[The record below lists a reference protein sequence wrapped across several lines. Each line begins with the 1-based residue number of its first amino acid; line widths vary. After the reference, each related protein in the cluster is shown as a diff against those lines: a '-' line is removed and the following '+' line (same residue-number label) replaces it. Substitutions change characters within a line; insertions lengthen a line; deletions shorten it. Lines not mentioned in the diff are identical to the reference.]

1 MKFDQTSI
9 AIRERSHLEIYDLAA
24 IVMVRHIRPIMVLL
38 LLNALPFALLD
49 YYLVGWVTGVSFSY
63 EFSTLYYTMM
73 LALIASQA
81 QLGTCLIT
89 IFMGRVMFMEEHSV
103 RAVLRLFFKRLPYF
117 LFSQGILRLALFA
130 VLLAWV
136 TPHEEGPQIVG
147 FYVGLR
153 MIAITAILVR
163 SLRPYLPEVIFLE
176 QTPLKKK
183 GDLPSLSERS
193 KNLHSL
199 AFYSCSLIWQF
210 ILMRVTVPL
219 MLFAVHSVFIMLDSM
234 LSIRAN
240 SEQSLQPFYLL
251 ASGWFVAAFFAIV
264 QFLMYINVRIR
275 QEGWA
280 VQLKFM
286 TENSLLTQSQ
296 ES

>member
-9 AIRERSHLEIYDLAA
+9 AIRERSNLEIYDLAA

-49 YYLVGWVTGVSFSY
+49 YYLVGWVTDVSFSY
-63 EFSTLYYTMM
+63 GFSTLYYTMM
-73 LALIASQA
+73 LALIATQA

-136 TPHEEGPQIVG
+136 TPHEEGPQIAG
-147 FYVGLR
+147 FWFGLI
-153 MIAITAILVR
+153 MIAATGILVR

-199 AFYSCSLIWQF
+199 ASYSIMWQF

-251 ASGWFVAAFFAIV
+251 ASGWFVAAFFAVV

-286 TENSLLTQSQ
+286 TENNLLNQSQ
-296 ES
+296 EI

>member
-9 AIRERSHLEIYDLAA
+9 AIRERSNLEIYDLAA

-49 YYLVGWVTGVSFSY
+49 YYLVGWVTDVSFSY
-63 EFSTLYYTMM
+63 GFSSLYYTMM
-73 LALIASQA
+73 LALIATQA

-136 TPHEEGPQIVG
+136 TPHEERPQFGG
-147 FYVGLR
+147 FYSGLI
-153 MIAITAILVR
+153 MIAATGILVR

-199 AFYSCSLIWQF
+199 ASYSIMWQF

>member
-9 AIRERSHLEIYDLAA
+9 AIRERSNLEIYDLAA

-49 YYLVGWVTGVSFSY
+49 YYLVGWVTDVSFSY
-63 EFSTLYYTMM
+63 GFSSLYYTMM
-73 LALIASQA
+73 LALIATQA

-136 TPHEEGPQIVG
+136 TPHEERPQFGG
-147 FYVGLR
+147 FYSGLL
-153 MIAITAILVR
+153 MIAATGILVR

-199 AFYSCSLIWQF
+199 ASYSIMWQF

-251 ASGWFVAAFFAIV
+251 ASGWFVAAFFAVV
-264 QFLMYINVRIR
+264 QFLMYIDVRIR
-275 QEGWA
+275 QEGWS
-280 VQLKFM
+280 VDLKFRA
-286 TENSLLTQSQ
+286 ENTLLRQSR

>member
-9 AIRERSHLEIYDLAA
+9 AIRERSNLEIYDLAA

-49 YYLVGWVTGVSFSY
+49 YYLVGWVTDVSFSY
-63 EFSTLYYTMM
+63 GFSSLYYTMM

-136 TPHEEGPQIVG
+136 TPHEERPQFGG
-147 FYVGLR
+147 FYSGLL
-153 MIAITAILVR
+153 MIAATGILVR

-199 AFYSCSLIWQF
+199 ASYSIMWQF

-251 ASGWFVAAFFAIV
+251 ASGWFVAAFFAVV
-264 QFLMYINVRIR
+264 QFLMYIDVRIR
-275 QEGWA
+275 QEGWS
-280 VQLKFM
+280 VDLKFRS
-286 TENSLLTQSQ
+286 ENTLLRQSR

>member
-1 MKFDQTSI
+1 MQFDQTSI
-9 AIRERSHLEIYDLAA
+9 AIRERSNLEIYDLAA

-49 YYLVGWVTGVSFSY
+49 YYLVGWVTDVSFSY
-63 EFSTLYYTMM
+63 GFSTLYYTMM
-73 LALIASQA
+73 LALIATQA

-136 TPHEEGPQIVG
+136 TPHEEGPQIAG
-147 FYVGLR
+147 FWFGLI
-153 MIAITAILVR
+153 MIAATGILVR

-199 AFYSCSLIWQF
+199 ASYSIMWQF

-251 ASGWFVAAFFAIV
+251 ASGWFVAAFFAVV

-286 TENSLLTQSQ
+286 TENNLLNQSQ
-296 ES
+296 EI

>member
-9 AIRERSHLEIYDLAA
+9 AIRERSNLEIYDLAA

-49 YYLVGWVTGVSFSY
+49 YYLVGWVTDVSFSY
-63 EFSTLYYTMM
+63 GFSSLYYTMM

-136 TPHEEGPQIVG
+136 TPHEERPQFGG
-147 FYVGLR
+147 FYSGLI
-153 MIAITAILVR
+153 MIAATGILVR

-199 AFYSCSLIWQF
+199 ASYSIMWQF

-251 ASGWFVAAFFAIV
+251 ASGWFVAAFFAVV
-264 QFLMYINVRIR
+264 QFLMYIDVRIR
-275 QEGWA
+275 QEGWS
-280 VQLKFM
+280 VDLKFRA
-286 TENSLLTQSQ
+286 ENTLLRQSR

>member
-9 AIRERSHLEIYDLAA
+9 AIRERSNLEIYDLAA

-38 LLNALPFALLD
+38 LLNALPFAILD
-49 YYLVGWVTGVSFSY
+49 YYLVGWVTDVSFSY
-63 EFSTLYYTMM
+63 GFSSLYYTMM
-73 LALIASQA
+73 LALIATQA

-136 TPHEEGPQIVG
+136 TPHEERPQFGG
-147 FYVGLR
+147 FYSGLL
-153 MIAITAILVR
+153 MIAATGILVR

-199 AFYSCSLIWQF
+199 ASYSIMWQF

-251 ASGWFVAAFFAIV
+251 ASGWFVAAFFAVV

>member
-9 AIRERSHLEIYDLAA
+9 AIRDRSHLEIYDLAA

-49 YYLVGWVTGVSFSY
+49 YYLVGWVTDVSFSY
-63 EFSTLYYTMM
+63 GFSSLYYTMM
-73 LALIASQA
+73 LALIATQA

-136 TPHEEGPQIVG
+136 TPHEERPQFGG
-147 FYVGLR
+147 FYSGLL
-153 MIAITAILVR
+153 MIAATGILVR

-199 AFYSCSLIWQF
+199 ASYSIMWQF

-219 MLFAVHSVFIMLDSM
+219 MLFAVHSVFIMTDSM
-234 LSIRAN
+234 FSIRAN

-251 ASGWFVAAFFAIV
+251 ASGWFVAAFFAVV

>member
-9 AIRERSHLEIYDLAA
+9 AIRERSNLEIYDLAA

-49 YYLVGWVTGVSFSY
+49 YYLVGWVTDVSFSY
-63 EFSTLYYTMM
+63 GFSSLYYTMM
-73 LALIASQA
+73 LALIATQA

-136 TPHEEGPQIVG
+136 TPHEERPQFGG
-147 FYVGLR
+147 FYSGLL
-153 MIAITAILVR
+153 MIAATGILVR

-199 AFYSCSLIWQF
+199 ASYSIMWQF

-251 ASGWFVAAFFAIV
+251 ASGWFVAAFFAVV
-264 QFLMYINVRIR
+264 QFLMYIDVRIR
-275 QEGWA
+275 QEGWS
-280 VQLKFM
+280 VDLKFRS
-286 TENSLLTQSQ
+286 ENTLLRQSR

>member
-9 AIRERSHLEIYDLAA
+9 AIRERSNLEIYDLAA

-49 YYLVGWVTGVSFSY
+49 YYLVGWVTDVSFSY
-63 EFSTLYYTMM
+63 GFSSLYYTMM
-73 LALIASQA
+73 LALIATQA

-136 TPHEEGPQIVG
+136 TPHEERPQFGG
-147 FYVGLR
+147 FYSGLI
-153 MIAITAILVR
+153 MIAATGILVR

-193 KNLHSL
+193 ENLHWL
-199 AFYSCSLIWQF
+199 ARYSIMWQF

-251 ASGWFVAAFFAIV
+251 ASGWFVAAFFAVV

-275 QEGWA
+275 QEGWS
-280 VQLKFM
+280 VDLKFRS
-286 TENSLLTQSQ
+286 ENTLLRQSR

>member
-49 YYLVGWVTGVSFSY
+49 YYLVGWVTDVSFSY

-117 LFSQGILRLALFA
+117 LYSQGILRLALFA
-130 VLLAWV
+130 VLLAWI
-136 TPHEEGPQIVG
+136 TPHEESSQIAG
-147 FYVGLR
+147 FWCGLL
-153 MIAITAILVR
+153 MIAITGILVR

-199 AFYSCSLIWQF
+199 ASYSIMWQF

-251 ASGWFVAAFFAIV
+251 ASGWFVAAFFAVV
-264 QFLMYINVRIR
+264 QFLMYIDVRIR
-275 QEGWA
+275 QEGWS
-280 VQLKFM
+280 VDLKFRS
-286 TENSLLTQSQ
+286 ENTLLRQSR

>member
-49 YYLVGWVTGVSFSY
+49 YYLVGWVTDVSFSY
-63 EFSTLYYTMM
+63 GFSSLYYTMM

-136 TPHEEGPQIVG
+136 TPHEERPQFGG
-147 FYVGLR
+147 FYSGLL
-153 MIAITAILVR
+153 MIAATGILVR

-199 AFYSCSLIWQF
+199 ASYSIMWQF

-251 ASGWFVAAFFAIV
+251 ASGWFVAAFFAVV

>member
-49 YYLVGWVTGVSFSY
+49 YYLVGWVTDVSFSY

-117 LFSQGILRLALFA
+117 LYSQGILRLALFA
-130 VLLAWV
+130 VLLAWI
-136 TPHEEGPQIVG
+136 TPHEESSQIAG
-147 FYVGLR
+147 FWCGLL
-153 MIAITAILVR
+153 MIAATGILVR

-193 KNLHSL
+193 KNLHWL
-199 AFYSCSLIWQF
+199 ACYSIGWQF

-219 MLFAVHSVFIMLDSM
+219 MLFAVHSVFIMTDSM
-234 LSIRAN
+234 FSIRAN
-240 SEQSLQPFYLL
+240 SDISLQPFYIIV
-251 ASGWFVAAFFAIV
+251 AGWLVAGFCAV
-264 QFLMYINVRIR
+264 VRFLMYIDVRIR

>member
-9 AIRERSHLEIYDLAA
+9 AIRERSNLEIYDLAA

-49 YYLVGWVTGVSFSY
+49 YYLVGWVTDVSFSY
-63 EFSTLYYTMM
+63 GFSTLYYTMM

-117 LFSQGILRLALFA
+117 LYSQGILRLALFA
-130 VLLAWV
+130 VLLAWI
-136 TPHEEGPQIVG
+136 TPHEESPQIAG
-147 FYVGLR
+147 FWFGLI
-153 MIAITAILVR
+153 MIAATGILVR

-199 AFYSCSLIWQF
+199 ASLSLIH
-210 ILMRVTVPL
+210 I
-219 MLFAVHSVFIMLDSM
+219 
-234 LSIRAN
+234 
-240 SEQSLQPFYLL
+240 
-251 ASGWFVAAFFAIV
+251 
-264 QFLMYINVRIR
+264 
-275 QEGWA
+275 
-280 VQLKFM
+280 
-286 TENSLLTQSQ
+286 
-296 ES
+296 